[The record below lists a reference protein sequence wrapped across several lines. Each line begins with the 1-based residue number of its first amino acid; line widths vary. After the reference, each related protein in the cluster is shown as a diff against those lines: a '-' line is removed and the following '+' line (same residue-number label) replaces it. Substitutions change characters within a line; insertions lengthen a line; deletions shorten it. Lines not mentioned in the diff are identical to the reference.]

1 MQTKNPLTGLIGTW
15 KGNKGIDLA
24 PKPDEDENNPYYE
37 TLIIEPVDTDIE
49 NAEEQEL
56 TTVRYHQEVREIA
69 NDKISHSESGYWIWD
84 INEQSIM
91 CAFSIPRGVSM
102 VCGGTYK
109 AGENDGL
116 TFEVHAGGDYE
127 DWQIAQSPFMKQK
140 ATTLAFT
147 RTFKLQGNTLSYAQE
162 TTVEIYNKTF
172 AHHDSNTLTK
182 VI

>member
-102 VCGGTYK
+102 VCGGTYE
-109 AGENDGL
+109 AGENDSL
-116 TFEVHAGGDYE
+116 TFQVHAGGDHE